1 MAIDATATGAD
12 GALEIPADIKR
23 AGWWDGSSHLG
34 DPFGSVVV
42 AAHIDSFT
50 QGLGRFVE
58 LLGMHRGDVVTIQSR
73 HLEQRFVVTSAHL
86 DPKAEVTATSSLYD
100 VTGPAR
106 LVLITC
112 GGDYSPET
120 GYADNMVVLAQPSGP
135 PESR

>member
-1 MAIDATATGAD
+1 MAIDATATGPD
-12 GALEIPADIKR
+12 GALEIPADVER
-23 AGWWDGSSHLG
+23 AGWWDGSSRLG

-42 AAHIDSFT
+42 AAHVDSFT

-58 LLGMHRGDVVTIQSR
+58 LLGMKPGDVVSLRSR

-86 DPKAEVTATSSLYD
+86 VPKTAVTATSPLYD
-100 VTGPAR
+100 VSGRPR

-120 GYADNMVVLAQPSGP
+120 GYADNMVVVARPTGP
-135 PESR
+135 LESR